1 MGKELFE
8 KRKLEFKKTILTKK
22 ELPKLNTVRFTDGE
36 DQRLWY
42 DSLKRIPKEIAF
54 IKEIESLLSTLN
66 KQTMTDEER
75 KEIFLDI
82 IIRIKRVPNQKEYYF
97 SDNVDMKKWYLD
109 YTKKDNEFVYEIKKH
124 LPENINFDH
133 TEINEEDIQ
142 ALKNYIK
149 DKKRLPKYHEAKTER
164 GIDFRVIYDKLET
177 SDPIYCE
184 TVMHFLASNKKD
196 SLSPESKKDQFL
208 TKVKELKYIPIL
220 QECRFTDNTD
230 MFIWYQRYK
239 NIFPNLEEE
248 VNNLINEPVNKK
260 LNIYLIPNF
269 KNKGGKFYTICS
281 NIGEKL
287 DISEI
292 TTFEE
297 LQKLDNTVKK
307 SGGIIIKQD
316 EEIASITL
324 GGKKR

>member
-8 KRKLEFKKTILTKK
+8 KRKSEFKETILKNK
-22 ELPKLNTVRFTDGE
+22 ELPKRNTVRFTDGE

-42 DSLKRIPKEIAF
+42 DSLRRIPKEISF
-54 IKEIESLLSTLN
+54 IKEIEELLASFN
-66 KQTMTDEER
+66 KQTLTDEER
-75 KEIFLDI
+75 KEIFLEL
-82 IIRIKRVPNQKEYYF
+82 IIRIKRVPNKKEYYF
-97 SDNVDMKKWYLD
+97 SDNVDMKTWYLD
-109 YTKKDNEFVYEIKKH
+109 YTKKDNEFVNEVKKH
-124 LPENINFDH
+124 LPEHINFDH

-149 DKKRLPKYHEAKTER
+149 DKKRFPKYHEAKTER
-164 GIDFRVIYDKLET
+164 GIDLRVIYDKLET
-177 SDPIYCE
+177 SDPIYYE
-184 TVMHFLASNKKD
+184 TVKHFIASQKKD
-196 SLSPESKKDQFL
+196 ALTPEDKKQEFL
-208 TKVKELKYIPIL
+208 NKIKELKYIPTL
-220 QECRFTDNTD
+220 QECRFSDNTD
-230 MFIWYQRYK
+230 MFTWYQRYK

-248 VNNLINEPVNKK
+248 VNTIIKEPTTKK

-281 NIGEKL
+281 NVGEKL

-292 TTFEE
+292 TSFEE

-316 EEIASITL
+316 EEISSITL